1 MQGPQTAPNRVP
13 ESRPPATLPSGVS
26 AAVLDPENVA
36 QKLAAAIAVS
46 RLSRTIL
53 RRGLNETFPF
63 SGDSGIRESSEA
75 LPPTNWRLY
84 NQHRS
89 RSVPV
94 YAIKR

>member
-1 MQGPQTAPNRVP
+1 MDFT
-13 ESRPPATLPSGVS
+13 
-26 AAVLDPENVA
+26 AVLVA
-36 QKLAAAIAVS
+36 EDQNPWERIAAEVLASPAYDSTAARVKAFVQ
-46 RLSRTIL
+46 R
-53 RRGLNETFPF
+53 
-63 SGDSGIRESSEA
+63 DSSEA

>member
-1 MQGPQTAPNRVP
+1 MTCVTTVNPGNYCLTDRSS
-13 ESRPPATLPSGVS
+13 EEKGSLGTLDEEQD
-26 AAVLDPENVA
+26 A
-36 QKLAAAIAVS
+36 
-46 RLSRTIL
+46 
-53 RRGLNETFPF
+53 
-63 SGDSGIRESSEA
+63 SEA